1 VAVTVIGAVASALP
15 MAVRTGADGVDVGR
29 VATKSAATAMVHS
42 PGLLDVHPG
51 LDAVP
56 AAVLEDETSN
66 VVCPSADGATMP
78 TNPLVEQARPLPVIS
93 TRKPTYSSPLAAG
106 MRDGKLPDAATVAEV
121 ADPEVSTAHVAGPP
135 AVYSWQAN
143 QITGGP
149 VTTMYAGVNEV
160 TTPYQISA
168 SPVEAE

>member
-66 VVCPSADGATMP
+66 VVCPVDGATMP